1 MRNKIIVGNWK
12 MNLDYPQAMG
22 LVDLII
28 QQTDDA
34 MKTQIVL
41 APPFPYISEVEL
53 QVMMRTNILVAAQN
67 CSDKDKGAYTGEV
80 SAAILRSIGAEM
92 VIIGHSERRT
102 YFNETD
108 DIVAEKV
115 IRVIESNLK
124 PVFCCGETKEQRNSG
139 NQLDVVKTQLTKGLF
154 HLNNKSIA
162 GVIVAYEPVWAIGTG
177 VNATAEQAQ
186 EMHLHIRNLIKE
198 KYGADV
204 SNNISI
210 LYGGSVNA
218 KNAAELFSCK
228 DVDGALV
235 GGSSLVADEFVAIIK
250 EIEKKIS
257 A

>member
-1 MRNKIIVGNWK
+1 
-12 MNLDYPQAMG
+12 
-22 LVDLII
+22 
-28 QQTDDA
+28 
-34 MKTQIVL
+34 
-41 APPFPYISEVEL
+41 
-53 QVMMRTNILVAAQN
+53 
-67 CSDKDKGAYTGEV
+67 
-80 SAAILRSIGAEM
+80 M